1 MQDPTA
7 PGALIGHRKNGRPIY
22 LIAGGSEDA
31 DAGQGQQDVGQT
43 DTGSEDAQA
52 ESLLADAV
60 NSPDDGSSE
69 GEGQAPKTYDE
80 AYVQKLRN
88 EAASRRVREK
98 EQETAAEQA
107 RREKQELID
116 AFAKAAGLKED
127 DGPPDPEQ
135 LTKQLTEAQKQ
146 AQDRD
151 AELRTL
157 RIERAAEKAA
167 RTHQADVDALLD
179 SRSFAQKLANLDP
192 SDGGFADALDEL
204 VKTTVESNPKYKAT
218 GPAPA
223 ASSADFSSGT
233 GEKRKRPSGLF
244 DAVSRTYG

>member
-7 PGALIGHRKNGRPIY
+7 PGALIGHRSNGRPIY

-31 DAGQGQQDVGQT
+31 AGQGQQDVGQA
-43 DTGSEDAQA
+43 DTGNEDAQA

-60 NSPDDGSSE
+60 NSPDDGSND

-135 LTKQLTEAQKQ
+135 LTKQLTEAQQ
-146 AQDRD
+146 TAQERD

-167 RTHQADVDALLD
+167 RTHSADVDALLD
-179 SRSFAQKLANLDP
+179 SRSFAQKLAGLDP
-192 SDGGFADALDEL
+192 SADDFAASLDDL
-204 VKTTVESNPKYKAT
+204 VKTTVESNPKYKASQ
-218 GPAPA
+218 APA